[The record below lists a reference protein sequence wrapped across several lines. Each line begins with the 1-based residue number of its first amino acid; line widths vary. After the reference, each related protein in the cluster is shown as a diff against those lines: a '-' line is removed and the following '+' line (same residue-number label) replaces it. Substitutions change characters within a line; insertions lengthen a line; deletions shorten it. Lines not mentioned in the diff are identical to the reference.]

1 MHPLFQVL
9 ILQEKLQEKDREV
22 ESLKDELHQKSV
34 IEEENTNSAA
44 DKKAQDE
51 VMISGESGN

>member
-22 ESLKDELHQKSV
+22 ESLKDELHQKSL

-44 DKKAQDE
+44 DKKAPDE

>member
-22 ESLKDELHQKSV
+22 ESLKDELHQKSL

-44 DKKAQDE
+44 DKKARDE